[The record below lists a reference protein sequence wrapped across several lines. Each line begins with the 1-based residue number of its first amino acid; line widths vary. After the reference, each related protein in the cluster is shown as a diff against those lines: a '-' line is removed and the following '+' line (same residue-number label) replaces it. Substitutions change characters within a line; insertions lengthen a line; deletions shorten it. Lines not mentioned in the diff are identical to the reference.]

1 MKEYHVKI
9 QGKVQGVFFRQSTKS
24 MADQL
29 GIVGWVKNCTDGTV
43 EALFIGDD
51 FKLQKLLAWIHHG
64 PEQANV
70 EKVQLISEKDCTKL
84 QEGFNI
90 LY

>member
-1 MKEYHVKI
+1 MKEYYVKI
-9 QGKVQGVFFRQSTKS
+9 FGKVQGVFFRQSTKG

-29 GIVGWVKNCTDGTV
+29 GINGWVKNCEDGTV
-43 EALFIGDD
+43 EALFIGNLTDL
-51 FKLQKLLAWIHHG
+51 KRLLVWAHQG
-64 PEQANV
+64 PERAIV

-84 QEGFNI
+84 VEGFNI

>member
-1 MKEYHVKI
+1 VKECFVKI
-9 QGKVQGVFFRQSTKS
+9 FGKVQGVFFRQSTKV

-29 GIVGWVKNCTDGTV
+29 GVNGWVKNCEDGTV
-43 EALFIGDD
+43 EALFIGAPND
-51 FKLQKLLAWIHHG
+51 LTRLLAWAHQG
-64 PEQANV
+64 PEQAIV

-84 QEGFNI
+84 VEGFNI